1 MIRTYLFL
9 TLLILSIKA
18 HSETKDSILS
28 VLDQTIDNSKVYT
41 QNRIAEINTIKEKLN
56 KDSLSPIL
64 EYELNNSLFDLY
76 RSYISDSAIVYIR
89 KNIIL
94 ARNNDFSKNML
105 LSQMKYAS
113 HLSSCG
119 YFLEAINQINLLDRS
134 KSIQYNLLED
144 YYTVC
149 DQVFGEA
156 GFYSGDNKLKNDF
169 LNKSKQ
175 YKDSLYSLLDFND
188 ERFLSRKETELR
200 DKGEYAQALDI
211 NNKRLKLT
219 DKYTQTFAIIMYYR
233 ALIYDKM
240 NDNDKYIQC
249 LALSAIS
256 DIRNATKDH
265 ASLWML
271 AQALLD
277 NGDVERAYK
286 YMNFSWND
294 TKFYKTRLRAWQSSD
309 NLSLIDNTYRIMLQ
323 ESNKRMK
330 ISLIVISLLS
340 IAAIILSILIYM
352 QMKKLAYARRC
363 LLDTNKQLLSLNEEL
378 KNMNIEIKKTNDKLN
393 ESNLIKDEYIL
404 KFTKLCS
411 TYINRL
417 DDLRRMANKM
427 ITGNKVQELLRLTRS
442 ESLLEE
448 PLNVLYANFDSSFLK
463 LFPNFIEDFN
473 NLIRDEERI
482 IPKNKG
488 ELNTELRIFAL
499 IRLGINDS
507 SQIAEFLR
515 YSVNTIYNYR
525 AKVKSKAKVSRDEF
539 ENMVCNIK

>member
-1 MIRTYLFL
+1 MRIYLFL
-9 TLLILSIKA
+9 TLLILSIKS
-18 HSETKDSILS
+18 HSENKDSILN
-28 VLDQTIDNSKVYT
+28 VLDKTIDNSSVYT
-41 QNRIAEINTIKEKLN
+41 QNRIVEINTIKEKLD

-105 LSQMKYAS
+105 LSQIKYAS

-119 YFLEAINQINLLDRS
+119 YFLEAINQIKQLDRN
-134 KSIQYNLLED
+134 KSIEYNLLED

-149 DQVFGEA
+149 DQVYGEA
-156 GFYSGDNKLKNDF
+156 GFYSGDSKLKNDF

-175 YKDSLYSLLDFND
+175 YKDSLYSLLDFED

-200 DKGEYAQALDI
+200 DKGEYAQALNI
-211 NNKRLKLT
+211 NNKRLELT
-219 DKYTQTFAIIMYYR
+219 DKYTQTFAIVMYYR

-240 NDNDKYIQC
+240 NDDDKYIHC

-323 ESNKRMK
+323 KSNKRMK
-330 ISLIVISLLS
+330 ISFIIVSLLLVLCITTVHFYHNLLYEYYPICISLS
-340 IAAIILSILIYM
+340 
-352 QMKKLAYARRC
+352 
-363 LLDTNKQLLSLNEEL
+363 
-378 KNMNIEIKKTNDKLN
+378 
-393 ESNLIKDEYIL
+393 
-404 KFTKLCS
+404 
-411 TYINRL
+411 
-417 DDLRRMANKM
+417 
-427 ITGNKVQELLRLTRS
+427 
-442 ESLLEE
+442 
-448 PLNVLYANFDSSFLK
+448 PNVHK
-463 LFPNFIEDFN
+463 LF
-473 NLIRDEERI
+473 
-482 IPKNKG
+482 
-488 ELNTELRIFAL
+488 
-499 IRLGINDS
+499 
-507 SQIAEFLR
+507 
-515 YSVNTIYNYR
+515 
-525 AKVKSKAKVSRDEF
+525 
-539 ENMVCNIK
+539 